1 MGSIL
6 SKPVLD
12 LQGKRQKAEHNG
24 NKAKKKG
31 VFIPSMMKS
40 VIRACFTS
48 SWVVAVTIGG
58 MNRS

>member
-31 VFIPSMMKS
+31 VLIPSMMDS
-40 VIRACFTS
+40 VIRACFC
-48 SWVVAVTIGG
+48 
-58 MNRS
+58 